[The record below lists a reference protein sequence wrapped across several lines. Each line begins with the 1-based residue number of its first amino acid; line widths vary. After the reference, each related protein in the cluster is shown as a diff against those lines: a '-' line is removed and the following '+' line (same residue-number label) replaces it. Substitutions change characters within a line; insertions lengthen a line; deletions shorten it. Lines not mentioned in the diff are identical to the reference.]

1 MSSEEVRKEKEIKVE
16 NLKFYT
22 NKAQKLINLTN
33 DIEENKN
40 CTVSIKICL
49 RNTEYE
55 IIDEQDIVESILKFV
70 NLKSQEI
77 VNKILKEIIPKILI
91 EGDSY

>member
-1 MSSEEVRKEKEIKVE
+1 MNSEEVRKEKELKVE
-16 NLKFYT
+16 NLKYYT

-40 CTVSIKICL
+40 CAISIKICL